1 MRQANILIAD
11 DDSVMR
17 DSLKKILKSNNR
29 FGVTVCCDGEDA
41 LAKIKESSFDLA
53 ITDLKM
59 PRMDGLEL
67 VRRIKERSPHTIVV
81 VMTAYATVETAVAA
95 MKNGAYDYMT
105 KPFSAD
111 ELELVIEKALEH
123 NRALAENMYLREEI
137 SSEYNFGI
145 IVGRS
150 QKMQEIYDVVRKVSQ
165 TDATVLVMGES
176 GTGKELVAR
185 AIHYNSR
192 RSPGPF
198 IKVNCAALTSNLLES
213 ELFGHEKGA
222 FTNAFYKK
230 PGRFELADKGTLLL
244 DEISEMDISLQAKLL
259 RVLQEGEFD
268 RVGGITTVKTDAR
281 IISTTNRDLPVAIR
295 EGKFR
300 EDLFYRLNVV
310 PIALP
315 PLRQRKEDIP
325 MLVKHFLD
333 KFNKKNGKKI
343 VSVNSAVLDM
353 FRGYHWPGNVR
364 ELESAIERAFVLSSS
379 EVLDASLFS
388 LPAGASSHSAAVPD
402 AGRGGITPLYEVEKK
417 AIMDALDKY
426 GTNRTQVAN
435 ALGIT
440 PRTLR
445 NKLKLFESEKSIPR
459 ESFAQNDRVPA

>member
-1 MRQANILIAD
+1 MRRANILVAD

-17 DSLKKILKSNNR
+17 DSLKQILKRNNR
-29 FGVTVCCDGEDA
+29 FSITVCCDGEDA
-41 LAKIKESSFDLA
+41 LAKIKETSFDLA

-59 PRMDGLEL
+59 PKMDGLEL
-67 VRRIKERSPHTIVV
+67 VRKIKEHSPNTIVV
-81 VMTAYATVETAVAA
+81 VMTAYATVETAVLA
-95 MKNGAYDYMT
+95 MKTGAYDYMT

-111 ELELVIEKALEH
+111 ELDLVVEKALEH
-123 NRALAENMYLREEI
+123 HRAVAENLYLREEI

-150 QKMQEIYDVVRKVSQ
+150 PKMQEIYDVVRKVSQ

-185 AIHYNSR
+185 AVHYNSR
-192 RSPGPF
+192 RAQGPF

-222 FTNAFYKK
+222 FTNAFYRK

-281 IISTTNRDLPVAIR
+281 IISTTNRNLPEDIKENR
-295 EGKFR
+295 FR
-300 EDLFYRLNVV
+300 EDLYYRLNVV
-310 PIALP
+310 PIVLP
-315 PLRQRKEDIP
+315 PLRQRKEDLP
-325 MLVKHFLD
+325 MLIKHFIE
-333 KFNKKNGKKI
+333 KFNKKNGKK
-343 VSVNSAVLDM
+343 VVAVNNDVLEL
-353 FRGYHWPGNVR
+353 FRGYDWPGNVR
-364 ELESAIERAFVLSSS
+364 ELESVIERAFVLSSS
-379 EVLDASLFS
+379 EVLDTSLFS
-388 LPAGASSHSAAVPD
+388 LRGTSAHSVVSVPED
-402 AGRGGITPLYEVEKK
+402 PGKITPLYEIEKK
-417 AIMDALDKY
+417 AIMDALNRY
-426 GTNRTQVAN
+426 GTNKTQVAN

-445 NKLKLFESEKSIPR
+445 NKLKLFEAEESTQR
-459 ESFAQNDRVPA
+459 ESFTRRDGIPA

>member
-1 MRQANILIAD
+1 MRQTNILIVD
-11 DDSVMR
+11 DDAVMR
-17 DSLKKILKSNNR
+17 DSLKKILKSNSR
-29 FGVTVCCDGEDA
+29 FSVTVCRDGEEA
-41 LAKIKESSFDLA
+41 LIKIKESSFDLV

-59 PRMDGLEL
+59 SKMNGLEL
-67 VRRIKERSPHTIVV
+67 VKRIKEHSPQAIVV

-95 MKNGAYDYMT
+95 MKSGAYDYMT

-123 NRALAENMYLREEI
+123 HRALAENMYLREEI

-150 QKMQEIYDVVRKVSQ
+150 AKMQEIYDVVRKVSQ
-165 TDATVLVMGES
+165 TDATVLVIGES

-185 AIHYNSR
+185 AVHYNSR
-192 RSPGPF
+192 RSQGPF

-281 IISTTNRDLPVAIR
+281 IISTTNRDLPIEIR
-295 EGKFR
+295 KGKFR
-300 EDLFYRLNVV
+300 EDLYYRLNVV
-310 PIALP
+310 PIVLP

-325 MLVKHFLD
+325 MLVKHFID

-343 VSVNSAVLDM
+343 ASVNNAVLDL
-353 FRGYHWPGNVR
+353 FRSYDWPGNVR
-364 ELESAIERAFVLSSS
+364 ELESVIERAFVLSSS
-379 EVLDASLFS
+379 RVLDTSLFS
-388 LPAGASSHSAAVPD
+388 LQGDCLRSAGEDDQTKV
-402 AGRGGITPLYEVEKK
+402 TPLYEVEKK
-417 AIMDALDKY
+417 AIMYALDKY
-426 GTNRTQVAN
+426 GTNKAQVAN

-445 NKLKLFESEKSIPR
+445 NKLKLFEAEKSMPR
-459 ESFAQNDRVPA
+459 GSFARRDKVLA